1 MQVLDLKQVELVYSS
16 SFFKSIETGGNV
28 SRALVSSCKVQGG
41 GGGGLLVSL
50 VCCTRFT
57 LYNILCYHIFSTVI
71 QCRKCYDFYKE
82 NFDGAIIC
90 HFLALNM
97 GMVWPN
103 FVSQL

>member
-1 MQVLDLKQVELVYSS
+1 MYSS

-90 HFLALNM
+90 HFLSFFGLEHGH
-97 GMVWPN
+97 GMAEFCLSIIN
-103 FVSQL
+103 FDGTI